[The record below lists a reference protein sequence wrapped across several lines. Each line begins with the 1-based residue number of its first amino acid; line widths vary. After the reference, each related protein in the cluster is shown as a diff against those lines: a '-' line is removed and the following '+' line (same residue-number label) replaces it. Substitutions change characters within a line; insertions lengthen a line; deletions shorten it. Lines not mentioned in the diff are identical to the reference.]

1 MYNFQRY
8 HSKEL
13 ALAYMSSKSHDFTP
27 EEFLEQLKK
36 TEQTFENLLKHGH
49 DVKKGLVVWAF

>member
-8 HSKEL
+8 HAKEL
-13 ALAYMSSKSHDFTP
+13 ALAYMSGKTHNYTP

-36 TEQTFENLLKHGH
+36 TEQRFDGLLRHGH
-49 DVKKGLVVWAF
+49 DVTRGLVSKAF

>member
-13 ALAYMSSKSHDFTP
+13 ALAYMSSKAHDFTP
-27 EEFLEQLKK
+27 QEFLEQLKK
-36 TEQTFENLLKHGH
+36 TEQSFENLLKLGH
-49 DVKKGLVVWAF
+49 DVKSGLMMKAF